1 MRRFGYLFALLLSG
15 SLSFGAAMGTS
26 TRTVIPARIQQI
38 ISVDYRALHNS
49 PTAMA
54 LKERVLPDNLKQFE
68 ASLRSFGLNPDQDV
82 EQLVFAAFR
91 VKDNATPHLVGIAQ
105 GPIPSSKLLQRIK
118 LKKITPEKYRTSRI
132 YPMSNGMAMT
142 FLDAYT
148 MLFGERTAVK
158 SALDA
163 RDGEA
168 DNLSSNPEISDMI
181 ASVESGDVWSV
192 LDAVGTQNMMR
203 STLGDAAQLTDY
215 NAVKKRL
222 LGSRYTMDFTG
233 GVNFDLGV
241 LTSDNMTAATLSSL
255 IKAGVL
261 YKKMTASSV
270 EKVALDNVTV
280 DSDSSLLRLHFKT
293 DDKQFQSLLQSPLF
307 AAVSR

>member
-1 MRRFGYLFALLLSG
+1 MRRFGFLLALLLSG
-15 SLSFGAAMGTS
+15 SLGFAAALGTA
-26 TRTVIPARIQQI
+26 TRTVIPGQVQQI
-38 ISVDYRALHNS
+38 IAVDYRALHNS

-54 LKERVLPDNLKQFE
+54 LKDRVLPDNLKQFE

-82 EQLVFAAFR
+82 EQLIFAAYR
-91 VKDNATPHLVGIAQ
+91 LKENATPHLVGIAQ
-105 GPIPSSKLLQRIK
+105 GPFPTSKLLQRIR
-118 LKKITPEKYRTSRI
+118 LRKIAPEKYRTSSI
-132 YPMSNGMAMT
+132 YPMSNGMSMT
-142 FLDAYT
+142 LLDAYT
-148 MLFGERTAVK
+148 MLFGERSAVK
-158 SALDA
+158 GALDA

-168 DNLSSNPEISDMI
+168 ENLSSNPEISDMI

-222 LGSRYTMDFTG
+222 LGSRYTMDFTS
-233 GVNFDLGV
+233 GVNFDLAV

-261 YKKMTASSV
+261 YKKMTATAV
-270 EKVALDNVTV
+270 EKVALDNVTI